1 MKFFKEHK
9 VLIITISILII
20 SAFSIYSKVA
30 ASEAYETVNFEYG
43 KVTASSLNIRK
54 GPGISYPAIGLLKKG
69 EYIRVFAKIGNW
81 YVIQAENN
89 LIGAVYSSYVEPYT
103 DYTEEPMQE
112 ESKINNTENSKLL
125 SSDFDSIQTNSLSYS
140 DTDMDSFTDDEK
152 EFISLINGERQ
163 KNNLPPFQIDSE
175 VQNVARLKAND
186 LVKNNYFSHTSPVYG
201 SLFDMLNQNG
211 VSYKNASENIAG
223 NANIS
228 SAIAA
233 LMNSE
238 THKSNILSPDYKYTG
253 VGVANSPTYG
263 KILVQIFTTK

>member
-1 MKFFKEHK
+1 MNFLKRHK
-9 VLIITISILII
+9 TLIIIISILII
-20 SAFSIYSKVA
+20 LAFSIYSKSA
-30 ASEAYETVNFEYG
+30 ASESYESVNFEYG

-54 GPGISYPAIGLLKKG
+54 GPGINYPAIGLLKSG

-112 ESKINNTENSKLL
+112 ESKLNNSETSKLL
-125 SSDFDSIQTNSLSYS
+125 SSSTDTQTNALAYLENEI
-140 DTDMDSFTDDEK
+140 DSFTDDEK
-152 EFISLINGERQ
+152 EFISLINSERQ

-201 SLFDMLNQNG
+201 SLFDMLSQNG

-223 NANIS
+223 NSNIS
-228 SAIAA
+228 GAIAA

-238 THKSNILSPDYKYTG
+238 THKNNILSTEYKYTG